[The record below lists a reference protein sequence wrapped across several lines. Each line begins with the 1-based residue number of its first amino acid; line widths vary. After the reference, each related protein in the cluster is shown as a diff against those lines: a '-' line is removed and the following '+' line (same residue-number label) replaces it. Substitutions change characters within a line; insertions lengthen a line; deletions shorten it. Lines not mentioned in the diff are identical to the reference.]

1 MIPFLNMTAGTEKA
15 VLMTLAI
22 LVFFT
27 ILFYTWDFF
36 AKKDFLKSIKERVNS
51 WWVIFTI
58 VILIIGTTRELAFIL
73 FALISFISFR
83 ELISKLNFSHKHRR
97 TILLAYLAIPVQYY
111 FSYQKLFIPFLIL
124 IPVGMLLLLPF
135 RSILE
140 DNSEESIK
148 TFSQLQWALM
158 LTVFSLSHMSF
169 LMSLPNIESIGEGS
183 AGLIFFLILIT
194 QLNDVCQFIFGKL
207 FGKRKI
213 SPVISPNKTLAGL
226 IGGIA
231 GSVVLG
237 YLFRGLLP
245 FNTKQVMLMSAL
257 IAICGFFGDL
267 NISAIKR
274 DLKIKDMSNLIP
286 GHGGI
291 LDRMDSL
298 IFSNVVFFYLVYYW
312 LYT

>member
-1 MIPFLNMTAGTEKA
+1 MIPFLTLTPKTEHS
-15 VLMTLAI
+15 VIMTLAI
-22 LVFFT
+22 LIFFT
-27 ILFYTWDFF
+27 VLFYGWNFF
-36 AKKDFLKSIKERVNS
+36 TKKEFLKSIKSRVNS
-51 WWVIFTI
+51 WWVIFSI
-58 VILIIGTTRELAFIL
+58 VIIIIGTTRELAFII
-73 FALISFISFR
+73 FAIISFISFR
-83 ELISKLNFSHKHRR
+83 ELTSKLNFNHKHRR

-111 FSYQKLFIPFLIL
+111 FAYARLFIPFLVF

-140 DNSEESIK
+140 DQSSDSIK

-169 LMSLPNIESIGEGS
+169 LMSLPNIESMGEG
-183 AGLIFFLILIT
+183 APGLIFFLILIT

-207 FGKRKI
+207 FGRRKI
-213 SPVISPNKTLAGL
+213 SPLISPNKTLAGL
-226 IGGIA
+226 LGGIFGA
-231 GSVVLG
+231 VCFG
-237 YLFRGLLP
+237 YLFRELLP
-245 FNTKQVMLMSAL
+245 FNDKQVVLISAL

-274 DLKIKDMSNLIP
+274 DLNIKDMSNLIP

-312 LYT
+312 IYT

>member
-1 MIPFLNMTAGTEKA
+1 MIPLLSFTPGTERA
-15 VLMTLAI
+15 VLMTLGI

-27 ILFYTWDFF
+27 LLFYTWDFF
-36 AKKDFLKSIKERVNS
+36 AKKEFLKSIKDRVNS
-51 WWVIFTI
+51 WWVIFGI
-58 VILIIGTTRELAFIL
+58 VLIAIGTTRELAFII
-73 FALISFISFR
+73 FAFISFISFR
-83 ELISKLNFSHKHRR
+83 ELTSKLNFHYKHRR

-111 FSYQKLFIPFLIL
+111 FAYSRLFIPFLVF

-140 DNSEESIK
+140 DQSEESIK
-148 TFSQLQWALM
+148 TFSQLQWSLM
-158 LTVFSLSHMSF
+158 LTVFSLSHISY
-169 LMSLPNIESIGEGS
+169 LMSLPNIESIGEG
-183 AGLIFFLILIT
+183 APGLIFFLILIT

-213 SPVISPNKTLAGL
+213 SPLISPNKTWAGL
-226 IGGIA
+226 LGGIF
-231 GSVVLG
+231 GSICFGLLFKNLVGFNDKQVVL
-237 YLFRGLLP
+237 L
-245 FNTKQVMLMSAL
+245 SAL
-257 IAICGFFGDL
+257 ISICGFFGDL

-298 IFSNVVFFYLVYYW
+298 IFSNVVFFYLIYYW
-312 LYT
+312 IYT

>member
-1 MIPFLNMTAGTEKA
+1 MIPFLTLTPKTEHS
-15 VLMTLAI
+15 VLMTLGI

-27 ILFYTWDFF
+27 ILFYGWDFI
-36 AKKDFLKSIKERVNS
+36 AKKDFLKSIKDRVNS

-58 VILIIGTTRELAFIL
+58 VIIIIGTTRELAFII
-73 FALISFISFR
+73 FTIISFIAFR
-83 ELISKLNFSHKHRR
+83 ELVSKLNFNIKHRR
-97 TILLAYLAIPVQYY
+97 TILLAYIAIPVQYY
-111 FSYQKLFIPFLIL
+111 FSYTKVFIPFLVF

-140 DNSEESIK
+140 DQHSESIK

-169 LMSLPNIESIGEGS
+169 LMSLPNIEAMGEG
-183 AGLIFFLILIT
+183 APGLIFFLILIT

-213 SPVISPNKTLAGL
+213 SPVISPNKTLAGFL
-226 IGGIA
+226 GGVL
-231 GSVVLG
+231 GSVAFG
-237 YLFRGLLP
+237 YLFRELLP
-245 FNTKQVMLMSAL
+245 FNDLQVVLISTL
-257 IAICGFFGDL
+257 IAVCGFFGDL

-274 DLKIKDMSNLIP
+274 DLNIKDMSNLIP

-298 IFSNVVFFYLVYYW
+298 IFSNVVFFYLIYYW
-312 LYT
+312 VYT

>member
-1 MIPFLNMTAGTEKA
+1 MIPFLTLSPKTEHS
-15 VLMTLAI
+15 VLMTLGI

-27 ILFYTWDFF
+27 LLFYGWDFF
-36 AKKDFLKSIKERVNS
+36 AKKDFLKSIKDRVNS
-51 WWVIFTI
+51 WWIIFTI
-58 VILIIGTTRELAFIL
+58 VIIIIGTTRELAFII
-73 FALISFISFR
+73 FAVISFISFR
-83 ELISKLNFSHKHRR
+83 ELTSKLNFNVKHRR

-111 FSYQKLFIPFLIL
+111 FSYTKLFIPFLIF

-140 DNSEESIK
+140 DQHSDSIK

-158 LTVFSLSHMSF
+158 LTVFSLSHMSYM
-169 LMSLPNIESIGEGS
+169 MSLPNIESIGEG
-183 AGLIFFLILIT
+183 APGMIFFLILIT

-226 IGGIA
+226 LGGIF
-231 GSVVLG
+231 GSICFG
-237 YLFRGLLP
+237 YLFRELLP
-245 FNTKQVMLMSAL
+245 FNDKQVILVSAL

-274 DLKIKDMSNLIP
+274 DLNIKDMSNLIP

-312 LYT
+312 IYT